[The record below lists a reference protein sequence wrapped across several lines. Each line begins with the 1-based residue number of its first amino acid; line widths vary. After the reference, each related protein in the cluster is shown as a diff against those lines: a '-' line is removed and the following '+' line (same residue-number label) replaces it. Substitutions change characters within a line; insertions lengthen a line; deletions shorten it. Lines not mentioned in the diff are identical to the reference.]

1 MHGAAAPRGRP
12 GTGSAAAPATSRT
25 VQSPSFSEL
34 GNMRR
39 GRPQGVGAGVV
50 RDGHHGDVGALAAGH
65 AGRTDGPHSH
75 AAPPRHDVRAGT
87 LHQPPQVDPPP
98 TPSPPPCPPAS
109 TAECAAPSAPGS
121 LACAK
126 VPPPNPHKEL
136 LLHWRH
142 GGRPCHP
149 RTCDICPGWVA
160 SRRGGR
166 PSNVKRPVAATVSD
180 GRALVGWLGEGAVGG
195 PRSVILRDSA
205 EAGQPPGLQWAED
218 SHWASVSWC
227 LVGEA
232 GSMVPLSPTLHVSR
246 ADSDGEVLVRSLPFA
261 ASSTSVSCSRSA
273 RTHHESSPVVITG
286 RHSRRVLTGDGPFA
300 P

>member
-98 TPSPPPCPPAS
+98 TPSPPPARPPQLQS
-109 TAECAAPSAPGS
+109 V
-121 LACAK
+121 LRR
-126 VPPPNPHKEL
+126 PPLDRWPAQRSRPPTHT
-136 LLHWRH
+136 RSCCCI
-142 GGRPCHP
+142 GGM
-149 RTCDICPGWVA
+149 
-160 SRRGGR
+160 
-166 PSNVKRPVAATVSD
+166 
-180 GRALVGWLGEGAVGG
+180 VGG
-195 PRSVILRDSA
+195 PVTRALATSA
-205 EAGQPPGLQWAED
+205 RAGW
-218 SHWASVSWC
+218 
-227 LVGEA
+227 
-232 GSMVPLSPTLHVSR
+232 PL
-246 ADSDGEVLVRSLPFA
+246 GEVGGPA
-261 ASSTSVSCSRSA
+261 MSSGQLLQQSA
-273 RTHHESSPVVITG
+273 MGGPWWDGLG
-286 RHSRRVLTGDGPFA
+286 RGRWGA
-300 P
+300 PAV